1 MPVSVRR
8 MSNLYVLWSS
18 KDLDSFKCIARRVGI
33 NKESIQHL
41 VKKYLTGT
49 YSTLWIDASKNS
61 PAPVRLN
68 GFQII
73 TDYEVT
79 K

>member
-1 MPVSVRR
+1 
-8 MSNLYVLWSS
+8 MSNIYVLWKS

-33 NKESIQHL
+33 DKESIQHL

-49 YSTLWIDASKNS
+49 YDTLWIDATKKTI
-61 PAPVRLN
+61 APVRLN
-68 GFQII
+68 AFQII
-73 TDYEVT
+73 TDYEVA